1 MLKYSNSPKIEI
13 FLILLFLLIPT
24 ALLHSQ
30 SVSELKQ
37 NIESHN
43 DKIKKLEEEI
53 KAYEKQIETVGNEAK
68 SLQSAIQIL
77 DINQKK
83 IGTEIKKTQT
93 NIEKTNLV
101 IQNLKDEI
109 GDTETKISSNLDVI
123 SKALNDINRYDDES
137 IIESILANK
146 SLADFLDEYE
156 SIDQFQQKVRAQS
169 KELAVHKVELSD
181 KKTNTEKEK
190 AKLVSLKTEL
200 SDQNQILASNKKEK
214 NDLLS
219 VTKNKEATYKQI
231 LSDRQAQKE
240 KFERELFDFESKLK
254 IAIDPNSFPSAG
266 KGVLHYPLDNVF
278 ITQAFGKTVD
288 AKRLYVSGT
297 HNGVDFRAFR
307 GTPVKAVLDGTVQAT
322 GNTDA
327 QKGCYSY
334 GKWVLVKHEN
344 GLSSLYAH
352 LDLIKVS
359 AGQRVGTGEM
369 IGYSGQTGYATGPHL
384 HLTLYASQGVEVQR
398 YTSSINC
405 KNVDIPIAPSNA
417 YLDPMLYF

>member
-240 KFERELFDFESKLK
+240 KFERELFDFQPLNFLAKPLNEAKVREC
-254 IAIDPNSFPSAG
+254 IAMA
-266 KGVLHYPLDNVF
+266 
-278 ITQAFGKTVD
+278 
-288 AKRLYVSGT
+288 
-297 HNGVDFRAFR
+297 
-307 GTPVKAVLDGTVQAT
+307 
-322 GNTDA
+322 
-327 QKGCYSY
+327 Y
-334 GKWVLVKHEN
+334 GKWTVRKHKF
-344 GLSSLYAH
+344 YYR
-352 LDLIKVS
+352 K
-359 AGQRVGTGEM
+359 
-369 IGYSGQTGYATGPHL
+369 
-384 HLTLYASQGVEVQR
+384 
-398 YTSSINC
+398 
-405 KNVDIPIAPSNA
+405 
-417 YLDPMLYF
+417 